1 MWLHDGD
8 GFRAPTAPHWSEHY
22 RTHQRRP
29 EIVTPAPWIV
39 RRYLAT
45 TPRRVRLDELPAH
58 HQHLIIIYKENARE
72 RGATAY
78 YLGRPIL
85 AGRALATVAGV
96 GKREC
101 EVDGGGMEGVG
112 SILHPTPRR
121 RFSSERSISL

>member
-1 MWLHDGD
+1 MLGRCNRRRNDVLHL
-8 GFRAPTAPHWSEHY
+8 
-22 RTHQRRP
+22 
-29 EIVTPAPWIV
+29 IIII
-39 RRYLAT
+39 
-45 TPRRVRLDELPAH
+45 
-58 HQHLIIIYKENARE
+58 IIIYKENARE
-72 RGATAY
+72 RGATT